1 MARDRFVANLA
12 GEPPGRINCDMW
24 VATLGEVYRG
34 QVVQAGAH
42 SCRIMDAAR
51 GDLVTVRAQEIIM
64 AFEAPPG
71 ERISADV
78 LAKIM
83 DVLPQAR
90 DDARRLADLVR
101 V

>member
-1 MARDRFVANLA
+1 
-12 GEPPGRINCDMW
+12 
-24 VATLGEVYRG
+24 
-34 QVVQAGAH
+34 
-42 SCRIMDAAR
+42 MDAAR